1 MTSIPNYLSEVYSE
15 ELFDVSESDYDEVM
29 SASAVEDEA
38 AWQGYSEWSA
48 SLEQSEFERE
58 LEQRATV
65 ATSRGPMLIKS
76 ECAHRGCGF
85 TCKQAK
91 REGGMEI

>member
-1 MTSIPNYLSEVYSE
+1 MA
-15 ELFDVSESDYDEVM
+15 
-29 SASAVEDEA
+29 ASAVEDKGEWA
-38 AWQGYSEWSA
+38 GYGEWSE

-58 LEQRATV
+58 LERRATV

-85 TCKQAK
+85 TCKESK
-91 REGGMEI
+91 REGGIEI